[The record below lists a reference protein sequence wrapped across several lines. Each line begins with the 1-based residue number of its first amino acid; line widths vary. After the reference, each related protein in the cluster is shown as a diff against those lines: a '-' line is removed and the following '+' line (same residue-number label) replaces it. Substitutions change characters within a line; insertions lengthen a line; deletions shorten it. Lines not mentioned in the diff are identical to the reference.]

1 MNISLYDAVV
11 GGFEMRRIIH
21 SVPLMNTISNAI
33 EKQILK
39 EEMPI
44 DLYAGF
50 QKLSFFEYQQAT
62 YRQLDR
68 ICQSVTVFG
77 IPDIPPPAFEKTQFT
92 ALEENSP
99 LAQEWFMV
107 VDTPEFWTL
116 LSTQELSPDPVT
128 RRRRFEG
135 IWTFDAAVVSR
146 AARYLRHVLGRS
158 TQTITRRS
166 ESAQKKNVVSLKE
179 RMLQQIQRKG
189 LEVTPEYID
198 LKAFGGSR

>member
-11 GGFEMRRIIH
+11 GGFEIRRIIH
-21 SVPLMNTISNAI
+21 SVSLMNTISNAI

-39 EEMPI
+39 ADMAV

-68 ICQSVTVFG
+68 VCQSVTIFG
-77 IPDIPPPAFEKTQFT
+77 IPDIPPPTFTKTEFT
-92 ALEENSP
+92 ALEDNSP

-107 VDTPEFWTL
+107 VDTPEFWTM
-116 LSTQELSPDPVT
+116 LSTQELAPDPVT

-135 IWTFDAAVVSR
+135 LWTFDPTVVSR
-146 AARYLRHVLGRS
+146 AARYLRHALGRPP
-158 TQTITRRS
+158 QTITRRF
-166 ESAQKKNVVSLKE
+166 EAAQEKNVTELKE
-179 RMLQQIQRKG
+179 RMLLQIQRKG

-198 LKAFGGSR
+198 TKAFGGGR